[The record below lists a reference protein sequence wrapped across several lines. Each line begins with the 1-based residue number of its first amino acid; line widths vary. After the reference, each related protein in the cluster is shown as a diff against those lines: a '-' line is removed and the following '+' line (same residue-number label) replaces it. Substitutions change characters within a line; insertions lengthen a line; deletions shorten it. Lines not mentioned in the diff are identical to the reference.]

1 MKNIYLDCGF
11 YRGITLRRYVDNGII
26 DKSWDIYVFEP
37 NTDLNVKQ
45 HIADHF
51 GDLPV
56 QLIEKAVWTKGGKVH
71 FHIAGREDAASVEGT
86 SGHDTPKEITVQAV
100 DFSKFVAKLP
110 EAYIICSMDIEGAE
124 FTVLPKMIKDG
135 TIDKIDLLEIEFH
148 HRLMTDYV
156 PDDARK
162 LIKEV
167 EKHGVKVKLKDL
179 LE

>member
-1 MKNIYLDCGF
+1 MNIYIDAGF

-26 DKSWDIYVFEP
+26 DKTWKIYVFEP
-37 NTDLNVKQ
+37 NTDLNAKQ
-45 HIADHF
+45 HIADFF

-56 QLIEKAVWTKGGKVH
+56 KLIEKAVWTKNEKVH

-86 SGHDTPKEITVQAV
+86 SGHDTPKEITVDAV
-100 DFSKFVAKLP
+100 DFSKWVAKLP
-110 EAYIICSMDIEGAE
+110 DAYIIMSCDVEGAE

-135 TIDKIDLLEIEFH
+135 TIDKIDILEIEFH
-148 HRLMTDYV
+148 HRLMTDYT

-167 EKHGVKVKLKDL
+167 EKHGVEVKLKDA